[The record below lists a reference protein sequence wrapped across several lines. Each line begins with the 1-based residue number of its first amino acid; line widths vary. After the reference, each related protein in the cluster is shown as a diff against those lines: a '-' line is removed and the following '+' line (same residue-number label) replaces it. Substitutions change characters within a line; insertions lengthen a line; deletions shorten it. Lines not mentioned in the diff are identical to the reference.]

1 MATSDP
7 ALDRPRLKT
16 DMCRNVDLPLGAFAI
31 NHLVSWIFF
40 PTFPWVTPPCI
51 RILFCLEL
59 FILYSSFFL
68 PHTFPFVGFSFAFFL
83 FSTPFTVRIPSQAH
97 VHSRLLKRHMH
108 GITGIHRPKTVHPC
122 GKPTFIALS
131 SITRVKCKRFTGW
144 RSPYIR
150 KPSLPPY
157 GTYSPS
163 PAFLISV

>member
-31 NHLVSWIFF
+31 NHL
-40 PTFPWVTPPCI
+40 
-51 RILFCLEL
+51 
-59 FILYSSFFL
+59 
-68 PHTFPFVGFSFAFFL
+68 
-83 FSTPFTVRIPSQAH
+83 AH

-163 PAFLISV
+163 LAFLISV